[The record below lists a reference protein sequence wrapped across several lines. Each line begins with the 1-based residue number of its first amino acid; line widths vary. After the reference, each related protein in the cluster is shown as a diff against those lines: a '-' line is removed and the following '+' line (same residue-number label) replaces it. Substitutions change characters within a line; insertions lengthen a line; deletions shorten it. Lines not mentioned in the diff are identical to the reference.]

1 MWNWVA
7 KCPFHFLKPNRQGP
21 AGWLAQ
27 SEKEAVV
34 LEVGEDRDIA
44 EQLRMI
50 DLHEEDVRLLKAIQP
65 LISEHIEEITF
76 SFYDKVLGVPV
87 LERIIR
93 EHSTVERLRQT
104 LRNHLIEM
112 FSGRID
118 QAFIDKRMRIAQ
130 IHEKI
135 GLEPKWYMGAF
146 QNLQNAFL
154 DVIHRYVDNHDD
166 VYRLSKVI
174 AKLLNFEQQLVLD
187 AYEKE
192 SLLQKTRVYEAVKA
206 ELKGAITKI
215 SEELAAL
222 TEQATASVEEL
233 MASSEEVKTSF
244 RHSVEKERETITLAQ
259 EGIVKVKGLSA
270 RIDLINRS
278 SDIMKESVKRLDES
292 SEQIRKI
299 VVIVQEI
306 ADQTKLLSLNAAV
319 EAARAGEHGRGFG
332 VVAKEIQKLS
342 DGTMASIK
350 RIADVIAQ
358 SSEYTS
364 DVISIIEEVDRQVK
378 AGQTDSD
385 AANAVFD
392 DIREFMSSS
401 MDHMRLVE
409 AELNSLVGVIGEI
422 GSGTIKVAESAEHL
436 HEVTKNI

>member
-1 MWNWVA
+1 
-7 KCPFHFLKPNRQGP
+7 
-21 AGWLAQ
+21 
-27 SEKEAVV
+27 
-34 LEVGEDRDIA
+34 
-44 EQLRMI
+44 
-50 DLHEEDVRLLKAIQP
+50 
-65 LISEHIEEITF
+65 
-76 SFYDKVLGVPV
+76 
-87 LERIIR
+87 
-93 EHSTVERLRQT
+93 
-104 LRNHLIEM
+104 
-112 FSGRID
+112 
-118 QAFIDKRMRIAQ
+118 
-130 IHEKI
+130 
-135 GLEPKWYMGAF
+135 MGAF

-154 DVIHRYVDNHDD
+154 DVIYRYVDNYED
-166 VYRLSKVI
+166 VCRLSKVI

-192 SLLQKTRVYEAVKA
+192 SLLQKTRLYEAVKA
-206 ELKGAITKI
+206 DLKGAITKI
-215 SEELAAL
+215 SEDLAAL

>member
-1 MWNWVA
+1 
-7 KCPFHFLKPNRQGP
+7 
-21 AGWLAQ
+21 
-27 SEKEAVV
+27 
-34 LEVGEDRDIA
+34 
-44 EQLRMI
+44 
-50 DLHEEDVRLLKAIQP
+50 
-65 LISEHIEEITF
+65 
-76 SFYDKVLGVPV
+76 
-87 LERIIR
+87 
-93 EHSTVERLRQT
+93 
-104 LRNHLIEM
+104 
-112 FSGRID
+112 
-118 QAFIDKRMRIAQ
+118 
-130 IHEKI
+130 
-135 GLEPKWYMGAF
+135 
-146 QNLQNAFL
+146 
-154 DVIHRYVDNHDD
+154 
-166 VYRLSKVI
+166 
-174 AKLLNFEQQLVLD
+174 
-187 AYEKE
+187 
-192 SLLQKTRVYEAVKA
+192 
-206 ELKGAITKI
+206 
-215 SEELAAL
+215 
-222 TEQATASVEEL
+222 
-233 MASSEEVKTSF
+233 
-244 RHSVEKERETITLAQ
+244 
-259 EGIVKVKGLSA
+259 
-270 RIDLINRS
+270 
-278 SDIMKESVKRLDES
+278 MKESVKRLDES

-378 AGQTDSD
+378 AGQADSD

-409 AELNSLVGVIGEI
+409 AELSSLVGVIGEI

>member
-1 MWNWVA
+1 M
-7 KCPFHFLKPNRQGP
+7 
-21 AGWLAQ
+21 
-27 SEKEAVV
+27 
-34 LEVGEDRDIA
+34 EVGEGRDIA

-154 DVIHRYVDNHDD
+154 DVIYRYVDNYED
-166 VYRLSKVI
+166 VCRLSKVI

-192 SLLQKTRVYEAVKA
+192 SLLQKTRLYEAVKA

>member
-1 MWNWVA
+1 MV
-7 KCPFHFLKPNRQGP
+7 KCPFHFLKSNRQGP
-21 AGWLAQ
+21 AGWLAR

-34 LEVGEDRDIA
+34 FEVGEDRDIA

-118 QAFIDKRMRIAQ
+118 QAFIDKIMRIAQ

-154 DVIHRYVDNHDD
+154 DVIYRYVDNYED
-166 VYRLSKVI
+166 VCQLSKVI

-192 SLLQKTRVYEAVKA
+192 SLLQKTRLYEAVKA
-206 ELKGAITKI
+206 DLKGAITKI
-215 SEELAAL
+215 SEDLAAL

-378 AGQTDSD
+378 AGQADSD

-409 AELNSLVGVIGEI
+409 AELSSLVGVIGEI